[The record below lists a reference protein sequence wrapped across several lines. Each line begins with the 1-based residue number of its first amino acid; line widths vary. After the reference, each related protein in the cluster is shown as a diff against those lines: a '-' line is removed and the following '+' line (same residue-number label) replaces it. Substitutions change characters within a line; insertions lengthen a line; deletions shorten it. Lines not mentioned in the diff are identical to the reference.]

1 MLFFVL
7 KLSSMKKVLS
17 VLAMVACFYST
28 IIAQAPRA
36 LKKVM
41 ELKMPL
47 TAEDDMP
54 GTRGA
59 SVVWH
64 PVQKKYYASFA
75 GNKDYPM
82 AVFNATGK
90 RLSSENQTTLIDTR
104 GLWYN
109 PVKKQVCGNGYS
121 DNGWFSYKLN
131 PLGLVSEINNDFT
144 GLNQPGDQSVGAYNI
159 AKKQVIFLFG
169 SEIWSYNAADAS
181 LAADKTILHW
191 GLTAKDGIAEDDNV
205 AETPEGYNATSLI
218 YTGLPN
224 AEAGV
229 LNIVD
234 KQIELYNIK
243 TGFLTRKL
251 QLPDDA
257 PAEATFN
264 FAYANGMYWLF
275 DMTTRIWIGYK

>member
-1 MLFFVL
+1 
-7 KLSSMKKVLS
+7 MKKILS
-17 VLAMVACFYST
+17 VLAMAAFFCSAAL
-28 IIAQAPRA
+28 AQAPRP

-41 ELKMPL
+41 ELKMPK

-90 RLSSENQTTLIDTR
+90 RVSSENQTTLIDTR

-109 PVKKQVCGNGYS
+109 PVKKLVCGNGYN

-131 PLGLVSEINNDFT
+131 PLGLVNELKNDTT
-144 GLNQPGDQSVGAYNI
+144 GLNQPGEQSVGTYNI
-159 AKKQVIFLFG
+159 AKKQVLFLSG
-169 SEIWSYNAADAS
+169 SEIWSYNADAT
-181 LAADKTILHW
+181 LAENKTVLHW

-205 AETPEGYNATSLI
+205 TETPEGYNATSLI

-224 AEAGV
+224 AEVGV

-234 KQIELYNIK
+234 RQVELYNIK

-251 QLPDDA
+251 QLPEEA
-257 PAEATFN
+257 PAEAMFN
-264 FAYANGMYWLF
+264 FAFANGMYWLF
-275 DMTTRIWIGYK
+275 DMTNRTWIGYK

>member
-1 MLFFVL
+1 
-7 KLSSMKKVLS
+7 MKKILS
-17 VLAMVACFYST
+17 VLIMALCFAT
-28 IIAQAPRA
+28 AVIAQAPRT

-41 ELKMPL
+41 ELKMPK
-47 TAEDDMP
+47 TVEDDMP

-90 RLSSENQTTLIDTR
+90 RVSSENQTTLVDTR

-109 PVKKQVCGNGYS
+109 PVKKMVCGNGYS

-131 PLGLVSEINNDFT
+131 PLGLVNELNNDFT

-159 AKKQVIFLFG
+159 AKKQVMFLSG
-169 SEIWSYNAADAS
+169 SEIWFYNADATV
-181 LAADKTILHW
+181 AETKTVLHW
-191 GLTAKDGIAEDDNV
+191 GLTAKDGIAEDEDV
-205 AETPEGYNATSLI
+205 TETPEGYNNTSVI

-224 AEAGV
+224 AEVGV

-243 TGFLTRKL
+243 TGFLSKKL
-251 QLPDDA
+251 KLPEEA
-257 PAEATFN
+257 PSEATFN
-264 FAYANGMYWLF
+264 FAFSNGIYWLF
-275 DMTTRIWIGYK
+275 DMEKRTWMGYK